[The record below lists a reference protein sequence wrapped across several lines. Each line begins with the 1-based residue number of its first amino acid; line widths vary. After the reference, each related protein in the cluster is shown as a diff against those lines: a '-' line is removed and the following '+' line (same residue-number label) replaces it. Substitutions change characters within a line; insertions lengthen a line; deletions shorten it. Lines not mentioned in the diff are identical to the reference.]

1 MMHGAEKTMA
11 LGDGRR
17 SLTRDALD
25 VEVTALAVRLIVQGL
40 SLIHISE
47 PTRPY

>member
-1 MMHGAEKTMA
+1 MMHGAETSMA

-25 VEVTALAVRLIVQGL
+25 HEVAVLAALFIYTTVLDVVRQLA
-40 SLIHISE
+40 
-47 PTRPY
+47 